1 MKRLLPAP
9 LLSVALWLLWLL
21 LNQSVSPGQLVLGAL
36 FAWLA
41 PLLMSPLRPLPVRL
55 RKPGIVLRLLGRIA
69 FDMLISNLQVA
80 RTVLMARRQPPRSVF
95 VEVPLQLH
103 DANGLAALAALCTVI
118 PGTVWS
124 ELALDRSALL
134 IHVFNLGSDLD
145 AEARFI
151 KHFKRTYEQPLTE
164 IFQ

>member
-9 LLSVALWLLWLL
+9 WLSLALWLLWLM
-21 LNQSVSPGQLVLGAL
+21 LNQSVSAGQMLLGAL
-36 FAWLA
+36 FALLA
-41 PLLMSPLRPLPVRL
+41 PLLMAPLRPLPVRL
-55 RKPGIVLRLLGRIA
+55 RRPGTLVRLLGRIGI
-69 FDMLISNLQVA
+69 DMLVSNLQVA
-80 RTVLMARRQPPRSVF
+80 RTVLVAGRRPPRSVF
-95 VEVPLQLH
+95 VEVPLHLH

-134 IHVFNLGSDLD
+134 IHVFDMPVGPK
-145 AEARFI
+145 AEAQFI
-151 KHFKRTYEQPLTE
+151 EHFKRTYEQPLME